1 MCKGDT
7 RPAQLLYLALADMA
21 CERIASAI
29 VAQHVG
35 EKPILAT
42 LDPFNPQGTSA
53 DVSFRTAKKTI
64 WRTDASRCHVDAAVC
79 DSDWE
84 MELCRL
90 LESHPDVLSYV
101 ANQGLG
107 FAVPYRM
114 GGEARTYVPDF
125 IVRVDDGHGA
135 DDPLNLVVEVKGY
148 RREDAKAK
156 KQTMET
162 YWVPAVN
169 QLGDHGRWA
178 FVELKDVYAM
188 RGDVDGALE
197 AVVTRCADAAAV
209 RAGRR
214 RLVGEGGRQ
223 RSEHQGRAA
232 PSERIGRVILPR

>member
-1 MCKGDT
+1 MRPT
-7 RPAQLLYLALADMA
+7 RHIPLRWGQPSDGFLALPSFF
-21 CERIASAI
+21 E
-29 VAQHVG
+29 Q
-35 EKPILAT
+35 PILNSPYESPRRHWE
-42 LDPFNPQGTSA
+42 L
-53 DVSFRTAKKTI
+53 
-64 WRTDASRCHVDAAVC
+64 
-79 DSDWE
+79 DWE

-90 LESHPDVLSYV
+90 LESHPNVLAYV

-114 GGEARTYVPDF
+114 GGEARTYIPDF

-135 DDPLNLVVEVKGY
+135 DDPLNLVVEVRGY

-156 KQTMET
+156 KQTMEN

-178 FVELKDVYAM
+178 F
-188 RGDVDGALE
+188 RGAEGCVHDARGCGRGGGGRGHGGAG
-197 AVVTRCADAAAV
+197 AAAV

-214 RLVGEGGRQ
+214 RLVGEGGEQ
-223 RSEHQGRAA
+223 RSERQGHAA